1 MAVQSDRLTYYPCTT
16 VLRVREGREKL
27 DLRAFM
33 SFHQSLP
40 TVPEHSIIIAHES
53 IRTTKLTPDADL

>member
-16 VLRVREGREKL
+16 VLSVRKGREKF
-27 DLRAFM
+27 DVRTFM

-40 TVPEHSIIIAHES
+40 TVPEHSIIAHES
-53 IRTTKLTPDADL
+53 ICTTKLTPDADL

>member
-16 VLRVREGREKL
+16 VWPVREGREKL
-27 DLRAFM
+27 DVRTFM

-40 TVPEHSIIIAHES
+40 NVPEHSIMAHES
-53 IRTTKLTPDADL
+53 ICKTKLTPNADL